1 MKNYGDRGC
10 YPPRP
15 TASTDNAL
23 LSLYNSSYDTQ
34 PHLLIVNSYI
44 MLENLSI
51 MLYSV
56 TLKTT
61 NETTALCLKLCSKS
75 SIMLD

>member
-1 MKNYGDRGC
+1 
-10 YPPRP
+10 
-15 TASTDNAL
+15 
-23 LSLYNSSYDTQ
+23 
-34 PHLLIVNSYI
+34 

-61 NETTALCLKLCSKS
+61 NETTALIMPK
-75 SIMLD
+75 IMLEK